1 MFFYFYMQ
9 QGLSSTETFT
19 PLLVSEL
26 KLERKV
32 RRDITGF
39 L

>member
-1 MFFYFYMQ
+1 MSIYFYMQ

-19 PLLVSEL
+19 PLVSV
-26 KLERKV
+26 LEFEWKV
-32 RRDITGF
+32 EEYVTRF